1 MTAFDRR
8 DLLKTAAAA
17 VAAAAAGSVVSVFA
31 ADEAA
36 APAAPSLAGAVYYT
50 KEQPGHWKGKEG
62 IHVPEV
68 KVEGGKVSVVT
79 QHPMT
84 AEHFIVRHTVI
95 LADGTV
101 LGAKNFASTDKPE
114 SSYDLPKDY
123 KGKICATSF
132 CNLHDLWVSE
142 AEA

>member
-17 VAAAAAGSVVSVFA
+17 AAAAVAGSAASAFA
-31 ADEAA
+31 AEEAA
-36 APAAPSLAGAVYYT
+36 TAPSPAGSVYYT

-62 IHVPEV
+62 THAPEV

-79 QHPMT
+79 MHPMT
-84 AEHFIVRHTVI
+84 AEHFIVRHTLI
-95 LADGTV
+95 LADGTA
-101 LGAKNFASTDKPE
+101 LGAKNFAATDKPE
-114 SSYDLPKDY
+114 SSYDLPAGY

>member
-1 MTAFDRR
+1 MIAFDRR

-17 VAAAAAGSVVSVFA
+17 AVAATAGSAVSAFA
-31 ADEAA
+31 VDAA
-36 APAAPSLAGAVYYT
+36 APSPAGSVYYT

-62 IHVPEV
+62 THAPDV

-79 QHPMT
+79 PHPMT

-101 LGAKNFASTDKPE
+101 LGAKNFAPTDKPE
-114 SSYDLPKDY
+114 SSYELPKDY

-142 AEA
+142 AEV

>member
-8 DLLKTAAAA
+8 DLLKTAAA
-17 VAAAAAGSVVSVFA
+17 VAAAATAGSAVSAFA
-31 ADEAA
+31 ADKAA
-36 APAAPSLAGAVYYT
+36 APSAAGSIYYS
-50 KEQPGHWKGKEG
+50 KEQPGQWKGKEG
-62 IHVPEV
+62 THAPEV

-79 QHPMT
+79 PHPMS

-101 LGAKNFASTDKPE
+101 LGAKNFAPADKPE

>member
-1 MTAFDRR
+1 MIAFDRR

-17 VAAAAAGSVVSVFA
+17 VAVTAAGSAVSAFA
-31 ADEAA
+31 NDKA
-36 APAAPSLAGAVYYT
+36 AAPSLAGSVYYT

-62 IHVPEV
+62 THAPEV

-79 QHPMT
+79 PHPMSP
-84 AEHFIVRHTVI
+84 EHFIVRHTVV

-101 LGAKNFASTDKPE
+101 LGAKNFAPTDKPE
-114 SSYDLPKDY
+114 SSYDLPKEY